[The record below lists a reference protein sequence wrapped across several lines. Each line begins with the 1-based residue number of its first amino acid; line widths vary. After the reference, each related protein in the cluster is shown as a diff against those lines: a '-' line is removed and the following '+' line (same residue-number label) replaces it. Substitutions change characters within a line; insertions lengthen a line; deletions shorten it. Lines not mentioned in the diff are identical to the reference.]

1 MANDGEVELD
11 FPAKPDGGEY
21 PTPADEQGYSCGCKA
36 LDVVWPL
43 GENVLPADQFY
54 YDPSAEKGTDFVC
67 SQSIDTADG
76 EFIIET
82 DNSCILFCDSYLVAD
97 VRCLN
102 GEWTGQPEL
111 GFWCYQEP
119 IKEDNA
125 LTPAD
130 TEEPAE
136 TTVAAED

>member
-1 MANDGEVELD
+1 MSG
-11 FPAKPDGGEY
+11 Y
-21 PTPADEQGYSCGCKA
+21 PTPSEEHSLTCGCEDLSVK
-36 LDVVWPL
+36 WPPL
-43 GENVLPADQFY
+43 RDSEDQIF

-67 SQSIDTADG
+67 QQSIDTASG

-136 TTVAAED
+136 TTLAAED